1 MSYSESP
8 SSFQTGPSRRPAIED
23 ALAGC
28 ASADSLVG
36 TYGNGCMV
44 RTGTVE
50 SPAVL
55 DGAGNAGASRD
66 DPSAT
71 KPTKRVRIPDP
82 EGVMLIWARIK
93 RRRAAKAAASL
104 PATEDHKS
112 APPSAS
118 PR

>member
-1 MSYSESP
+1 
-8 SSFQTGPSRRPAIED
+8 
-23 ALAGC
+23 
-28 ASADSLVG
+28 
-36 TYGNGCMV
+36 MV

-55 DGAGNAGASRD
+55 EGAGNAGASRD
-66 DPSAT
+66 DPPAT

-82 EGVMLIWARIK
+82 EGVMLIWAWIK
-93 RRRAAKAAASL
+93 RRRAAKAAKLAASL
-104 PATEDHKS
+104 PATEDPKP